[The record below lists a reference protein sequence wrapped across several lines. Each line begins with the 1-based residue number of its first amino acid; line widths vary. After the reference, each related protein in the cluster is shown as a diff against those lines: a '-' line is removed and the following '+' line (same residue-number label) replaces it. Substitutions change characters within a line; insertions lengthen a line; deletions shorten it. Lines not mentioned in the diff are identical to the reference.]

1 MVRPSSGVPWFELAL
16 LDLTSSSISPLMDT
30 RLSYPYSWVR
40 FDPVTS
46 HVVVGNRGSSPG
58 SLATLEFDAATGTL
72 GAVHQLFDAGS
83 NCQDLMLSTDGVHI
97 AFACVAGNGSGYT
110 SYDYS
115 SADLSSRSEWD
126 TGSYPRSAAFSPD
139 DSVLAA
145 LTGALRFSRV
155 DSHLA
160 TGSAVRLP
168 DCPWSRSNCVRW
180 MRDGSGVVA
189 LTGCAAHNGTTR
201 VLYQPI

>member
-1 MVRPSSGVPWFELAL
+1 MP
-16 LDLTSSSISPLMDT
+16 
-30 RLSYPYSWVR
+30 
-40 FDPVTS
+40 
-46 HVVVGNRGSSPG
+46 
-58 SLATLEFDAATGTL
+58 DAGATGR
-72 GAVHQLFDAGS
+72 DS
-83 NCQDLMLSTDGVHI
+83 
-97 AFACVAGNGSGYT
+97 FACGAGNGSGYT
-110 SYDYS
+110 IYDYR